1 MTACLKH
8 RQKGE
13 KVKSYFSGWIRKTK
27 PLRSYCFMSH
37 CDKGREF
44 WKGECDFTKKIII
57 LPVSLAWLT
66 EDLPSRV
73 WGLTPCKDGLL
84 DRYLTSQG
92 PITSEVLLS
101 RSEENNFLPM
111 DLDYFCNNTYS
122 LNISFTIFFKSFSFL
137 SLWHRAKPL
146 AMVHKLE

>member
-13 KVKSYFSGWIRKTK
+13 KVKSYFSGWIRKQNHLGAIASWATVIRGGNSGK
-27 PLRSYCFMSH
+27 ES
-37 CDKGREF
+37 
-44 WKGECDFTKKIII
+44 DFTKRIII